1 MDYNVQDVG
10 KSSNAV
16 IKLGSDVW
24 HKLLREFLLRVVP
37 CIACGWSFFFFPFL
51 FLFSSSPQMSAIS
64 QYTLSLHDTW
74 VNFATY

>member
-16 IKLGSDVW
+16 IKRGSDVW

-37 CIACGWSFFFFPFL
+37 CIACGWSFFFFFPLFFFFFL
-51 FLFSSSPQMSAIS
+51 LPHRCQRFPSIHFPYM
-64 QYTLSLHDTW
+64 THG
-74 VNFATY
+74 

>member
-37 CIACGWSFFFFPFL
+37 CIACGWSFFFFFPFS
-51 FLFSSSPQMSAIS
+51 FSFFFFPTDVSDFPV
-64 QYTLSLHDTW
+64 YTFPT
-74 VNFATY
+74 

>member
-37 CIACGWSFFFFPFL
+37 CIACGWSFFFSLFFFFFFFPTDVSDF
-51 FLFSSSPQMSAIS
+51 PV
-64 QYTLSLHDTW
+64 YTFPT
-74 VNFATY
+74 